1 MCSQRI
7 INLKLCSS
15 QYFFWEAIDLTRRI
29 VLTGALLMIHDSAI
43 AIRIVV
49 ALLTSLVWLVLI
61 LTLRPFKRVEFDA
74 LTIISSFTLSC
85 VYFGVLM
92 VKLHGDLQVSLAVFV
107 GVPLTPEDVS
117 ATVTSTFS

>member
-1 MCSQRI
+1 
-7 INLKLCSS
+7 
-15 QYFFWEAIDLTRRI
+15 
-29 VLTGALLMIHDSAI
+29 MIHDSAI

-117 ATVTSTFS
+117 ATVTSTFSFIKAPIRLSPSSLSSLSSSLLSSS